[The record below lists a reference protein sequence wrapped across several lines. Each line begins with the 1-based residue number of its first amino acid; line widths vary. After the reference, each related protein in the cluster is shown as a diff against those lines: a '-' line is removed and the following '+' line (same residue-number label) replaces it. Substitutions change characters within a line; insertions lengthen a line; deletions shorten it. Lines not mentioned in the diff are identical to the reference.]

1 MMSCFTNLASTF
13 HCLASCRMK
22 IGLLGCVCL
31 RRSYPSTIVL
41 QTRRC
46 PGMRVLLGGA
56 RTTIISTATANT
68 IVVLEIIAELM
79 FITILVL
86 FLGKASRVL
95 CAVG

>member
-1 MMSCFTNLASTF
+1 MMSCFASLDSTL

-68 IVVLEIIAELM
+68 IVVIEIIAELM
-79 FITILVL
+79 CITIFVVL
-86 FLGKASRVL
+86 LDF
-95 CAVG
+95 AVILLF